1 MVGYWSF
8 LNLMRNQG
16 NGRKMIIKNRTSV
29 QQNYRLDYLIV
40 QVEDG
45 KIHISISIGIKV
57 ITLSELID

>member
-8 LNLMRNQG
+8 LNLMRNRG
-16 NGRKMIIKNRTSV
+16 NGRKMIKNRTSV